1 MKLIKLDPTYK
12 PNVDSVGTYGKWIL
26 NLFNKG
32 NLKNLGHVTDV
43 LKRFED
49 SKKQLINKDIGKNK
63 SIEEVES
70 MLNDENSYKETTHR
84 QDVRERQKQRKESD
98 IEKEADKFYEDS
110 KWVVYVPKTYS
121 ASCKLWQGTKW
132 CTATT
137 ETSDYYDRYSSDG
150 KLYIIINKQTPQ
162 EKYQFHLVESSVIY

>member
-43 LKRFED
+43 LNRFED
-49 SKKQLINKDIGKNK
+49 SKKQLINKDIGKYK

-137 ETSDYYDRYSSDG
+137 ETSDYYDRYSGDG
-150 KLYIIINKQTPQ
+150 KLYIIINKQNPQ